1 MPRTLAENSGQ
12 DATKVVSSLYAAH
25 TAGTPNV
32 GVNVDAD
39 GTLDAAEAEIFDAM
53 KPKYSALQLASDA
66 AITVLR
72 VDTVSLAPCLLLT
85 LHAIPHSHATLTLLA
100 HHTQII
106 MAKRAGG
113 PKVPQNNAP
122 KSATSEYL

>member
-1 MPRTLAENSGQ
+1 MLLTLTVLFFSTLSQFAESFEVVPRTLAENSGQ

-72 VDTVSLAPCLLLT
+72 VDTVSPAPPLASS
-85 LHAIPHSHATLTLLA
+85 SHYTPSPT
-100 HHTQII
+100 HT
-106 MAKRAGG
+106 
-113 PKVPQNNAP
+113 PP
-122 KSATSEYL
+122 